1 MRPDILT
8 GPVLIAEDEENDIF
22 LLRRAF
28 RKSGSGLQPV
38 FVRDG
43 QEAVDYLSGSAP
55 FEDRLRYPPPA
66 LLIIDLHMPRMD
78 GFDLLAWL
86 TENRFQIPA
95 VVLTS
100 SCLQSDVQR
109 ARELGA
115 AEYLVKPH
123 AFGELERLV
132 HQLLARWP
140 QPLQIS

>member
-1 MRPDILT
+1 
-8 GPVLIAEDEENDIF
+8 VLIAEDEENDIF

-28 RKSGSGLQPV
+28 RKSGSSLQPV

-43 QEAVDYLSGSAP
+43 QEAVDYLSGSPP
-55 FEDRLRYPPPA
+55 FDDRTRHPLPA
-66 LLIIDLHMPRMD
+66 LLLIDLHMPRMD

-86 TENRFQIPA
+86 IEKGFQIPA

-109 ARELGA
+109 ARQLGA

-123 AFGELERLV
+123 AFGELENLV
-132 HQLLARWP
+132 NQLLARWSR
-140 QPLQIS
+140 PLQTY

>member
-28 RKSGSGLQPV
+28 RKSGSNLQPV

-43 QEAVDYLSGSAP
+43 QEAVDYLSGSPP
-55 FEDRLRYPPPA
+55 FDDRTRHPLPA
-66 LLIIDLHMPRMD
+66 LLLIDLHMPRMD

-86 TENRFQIPA
+86 TEKGFQIPA

-109 ARELGA
+109 A
-115 AEYLVKPH
+115 
-123 AFGELERLV
+123 
-132 HQLLARWP
+132 
-140 QPLQIS
+140 